1 MTRVSGAAT
10 GSASLFELAK
20 RVIAVCAGRGIRLAL
35 AESLTGGLLASTLVA
50 VPGAS
55 KVLLFSVVAY
65 HDAAKHQLLG
75 VKTVTLATFGAVSGQ
90 TAEAMASGARV
101 ALTEVP
107 SIDAKKVIGIS
118 TTGVAGPELQE
129 GKAVGTAFIGL
140 ALDTSVASHQLALS
154 GNRDTIRTETVRA
167 ALLALLEEIA
177 G

>member
-1 MTRVSGAAT
+1 MT
-10 GSASLFELAK
+10 SASGVAANSASISELAK

-75 VKTVTLATFGAVSGQ
+75 VKTVTLATFGAISGQ

-107 SIDAKKVIGIS
+107 TIDAKKVIGIS
-118 TTGVAGPELQE
+118 TTGVAGPDLQE
-129 GKAVGTAFIGL
+129 GKPVGTVFVGL
-140 ALDTSVASHQLALS
+140 ALKDSVLSRQLELS
-154 GNRDTIRTETVRA
+154 GNRETIRTETVRA
-167 ALLALLEEIA
+167 ALLAFLEEIA